1 VHWHVINKNERKIEI
16 RIDRWSGTPEDVE
29 VRLFETELR
38 RGQTG
43 PEDPLAVFNGSIN
56 RNASAPRF
64 TFTPASLPT
73 LQSISNDDSKAGD
86 FFKFRFQGQSD
97 FVTIP
102 VLKDPDEPHEIV
114 YDIGFRIFAGGVQRF
129 PPNPPDRIVTQP
141 VAKTSPV
148 LVCVDSGSSARPL
161 DSVVFHFADFTVL
174 VGSTSRTFAADIEG
188 HLSDQG
194 KLIFYDGK
202 GRTLVTDDDFSI
214 SAYPFW
220 ANGTVP
226 ASPGVPT
233 FDSDDPQNFHQLGN
247 VVLGSGNTGPLDAAK
262 RFRVMV
268 NDSTTPSEPMQTVE
282 SEAES
287 SVDPANFQDRWR
299 ADRSLTS
306 PSLPAGTLPLLRI
319 DEPGA
324 MTPITHNGHDLR
336 FRRKFGYGTFNK
348 CNIFALD
355 MCWRSGIKVPVF
367 RLRNVPN
374 HTGACDSAA
383 NITNHHVL
391 SYPNANSLTRIAEDA
406 RENDRTDLE
415 DVFGQKYGELVSNFD
430 PAAEDRARTPE
441 DLINSRILDGDVM
454 ILVAHNVNNN
464 TSGHV
469 GIIRSVHRLLIDTP
483 NNPRGN
489 SGILA
494 IDYTGWEA
502 TSSRGAVR
510 VHKVWRA
517 TRGGSNAVPSPLRPY
532 WTADT
537 SGGRTTGGYDIHN
550 GPFKDIHIIKLDPA
564 DEGIDQQSV
573 LVSIP

>member
-1 VHWHVINKNERKIEI
+1 M
-16 RIDRWSGTPEDVE
+16 
-29 VRLFETELR
+29 RLFETELR

-43 PEDPLAVFNGSIN
+43 PEDPLAIFNGTIN

-64 TFTPASLPT
+64 TFTPASPPT
-73 LQSISNDDSKAGD
+73 IQSVSNDDSKTGD
-86 FFKFRFQGQSD
+86 FFKFKFQGQNDSD
-97 FVTIP
+97 FVTIN

-129 PPNPPDRIVTQP
+129 PPNPPDRVVTQP

-148 LVCVDSGSSARPL
+148 LVCVDSGSSARPR
-161 DSVVFHFADFTVL
+161 DSAVFHFTDFTVL
-174 VGSTSRTFAADIEG
+174 VGTTSRTFAADIEG

-194 KLIFYDGK
+194 KLKFYDGR
-202 GRTLVTDDDFSI
+202 GENLADDDNFSI
-214 SAYPFW
+214 SVYSFW

-226 ASPGVPT
+226 ASPGAPT
-233 FDSDDPQNFHQLGN
+233 FDTEDPQNFHQISN
-247 VVLGSGNTGPLDAAK
+247 VILGSGNSGPLTAAK
-262 RFRVMV
+262 RFKVVV
-268 NDSTTPSEPMQTVE
+268 NDSTTLSEPMQTVD

-287 SVDPANFQDRWR
+287 AVDPANFQDRWR

-319 DEPGA
+319 DEPGD

-336 FRRKFGYGTFNK
+336 FRPKGGYGTFNK

-355 MCWRSGIKVPVF
+355 ICWRSGIKVPVF
-367 RLRNVPN
+367 RMRNVPN

-383 NITNHHVL
+383 NIANHRVL
-391 SYPNANSLTRIAEDA
+391 SYPLANMLTRIAEDA
-406 RENDRTDLE
+406 REHDRTDLE

-430 PAAEDRARTPE
+430 PAPENRARTLE
-441 DLINSRILDGDVM
+441 TQINDRISDGDVM
-454 ILVAHNVNNN
+454 ILVAHNVNNSR
-464 TSGHV
+464 SGHV

-483 NNPRGN
+483 NTPRGN

-494 IDYTGWEA
+494 IDYAGWEA

-510 VHKVWRA
+510 VHKVWRL
-517 TRGGSNAVPSPLRPY
+517 TRDGGNAVPRPLRPY
-532 WTADT
+532 WTTDTTSRRT
-537 SGGRTTGGYDIHN
+537 SGGYDLHN

-564 DEGIDQQSV
+564 DEGIDRQAV